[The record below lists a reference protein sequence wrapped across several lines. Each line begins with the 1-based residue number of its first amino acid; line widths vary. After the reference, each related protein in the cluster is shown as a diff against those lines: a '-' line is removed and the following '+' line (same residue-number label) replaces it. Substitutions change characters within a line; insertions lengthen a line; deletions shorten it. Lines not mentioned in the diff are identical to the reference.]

1 MDENL
6 QEDLLDARLRE
17 ETVYIDD
24 AGFTARVVQK
34 LPAQRVRHSL
44 RAVILLG
51 VTVAAS
57 AIAYLLSGGGWFIA
71 EGVTRFALL
80 PLPVLWLS
88 AAGAT
93 VLVMAGGL
101 AAAVSRTGGLPSYRF
116 FLGRGR

>member
-6 QEDLLDARLRE
+6 QEDWLDARLRDDAA
-17 ETVYIDD
+17 YIDD
-24 AGFTARVVQK
+24 GGFTAHVVQK
-34 LPAQRVRHSL
+34 LPSRRVRHSL

-51 VTVAAS
+51 VTLVAS

-80 PLPVLWLS
+80 PLPVIWLS

-101 AAAVSRTGGLPSYRF
+101 AAAMSRTGGRLR
-116 FLGRGR
+116 

>member
-6 QEDLLDARLRE
+6 QEDWLDARLRE
-17 ETVYIDD
+17 ESAYIDD

-34 LPAQRVRHSL
+34 LPAHRVRHSL

-51 VTVAAS
+51 GTLVAS

-71 EGVTRFALL
+71 DGVTRFALL
-80 PLPVLWLS
+80 PLPLLWLC

-101 AAAVSRTGGLPSYRF
+101 AAAMSKTGWRLR
-116 FLGRGR
+116 